1 MEDNGSESFAQ
12 LTDRL
17 LPAPISHATWCPTM
31 DLLAA
36 AFTDGRIAVHRL
48 NWQRLW
54 LVTPD
59 APATALAWTPSGNAL
74 AVGRADGVVSLLDA
88 ETGDV
93 VDETRFDSSGGV
105 PNLAMALHCDV
116 AGAPVTAIGWRF
128 AGLITNTHIDKSQSF
143 RAAGAVAALTWVEE
157 DDTAAVGVALPQQAL
172 QGRARRVC
180 PPPPATTTCKSTTQ
194 VLAQICVLVQRRCS
208 QSPTQPVNPQHNL
221 CTTNPIERRDD
232 WSVWVCLRT
241 ACIAGGAGWLRGGQ
255 GCVAAAAQQ
264 AHAARH
270 RLRIRQHPHLLRRPA
285 RADAPVARPA
295 GKAGP
300 LSRRSCSRP
309 ARLRFSGA
317 VHHMPY
323 TKLKLAY
330 NVSDY
335 FFVMLPHW
343 LGTVH

>member
-1 MEDNGSESFAQ
+1 MEDNGPESFAQ

-36 AFTDGRIAVHRL
+36 AFTDGRIAMHRL

-116 AGAPVTAIGWRF
+116 VGAPVTAIAWRF
-128 AGLITNTHIDKSQSF
+128 AGLITNTHIDKIQSF

-180 PPPPATTTCKSTTQ
+180 PPPPATTSCKSTTQ

-208 QSPTQPVNPQHNL
+208 QYPTQPVTVTRQIQLNAAMIGP
-221 CTTNPIERRDD
+221 CG
-232 WSVWVCLRT
+232 SVCGLRALLVVQGGSAEAKAAWPPLPSKLT
-241 ACIAGGAGWLRGGQ
+241 LLGIAYESGSIRICSAALLELMHLSPGQLAKLGLSAGGA
-255 GCVAAAAQQ
+255 AADPPGSASQVQ
-264 AHAARH
+264 CITC
-270 RLRIRQHPHLLRRPA
+270 LTP
-285 RADAPVARPA
+285 
-295 GKAGP
+295 
-300 LSRRSCSRP
+300 
-309 ARLRFSGA
+309 
-317 VHHMPY
+317 
-323 TKLKLAY
+323 
-330 NVSDY
+330 N
-335 FFVMLPHW
+335 
-343 LGTVH
+343 